1 MNTTV
6 AEKRPLGALGRMGMV
21 AGLHVAALYLIATGL
36 GIVPPLIQEPLVGT
50 VIDEVRPPDDPH
62 PAVPQPRLVDP
73 RLTVP
78 PPDHVN
84 IDIALPDP
92 VFGEVTSDPPPTP
105 EIIATGPDHTLLA
118 ARMDTRH
125 PLTQPTYPARDI
137 REGNEGTVELEI
149 YVLPTGRIGDARV
162 LKSTGSPTLDQSA
175 VEEAKRK
182 WRMLPATR
190 DGEPY
195 AQWHR
200 LKVTFNLRNR

>member
-1 MNTTV
+1 MNTAV

-36 GIVPPLIQEPLVGT
+36 GIVPPLVQEPLVGT
-50 VIDEVRPPDDPH
+50 VIEEVRPPDDPL
-62 PAVPQPRLVDP
+62 PATPQPRLVDP
-73 RLTVP
+73 QLTVP

-84 IDIALPDP
+84 IELTPPD
-92 VFGEVTSDPPPTP
+92 VIFGEISRDPPPVP
-105 EIIATGPDHTLLA
+105 DSIQTGPEQMLVAVRQDS
-118 ARMDTRH
+118 RH
-125 PLTQPTYPARDI
+125 PLSQPTYPARDI
-137 REGNEGTVELEI
+137 REGNEGTVELKI

-162 LKSTGSPTLDQSA
+162 LKSTGSPSLDQSA

-195 AQWHR
+195 AEWHR

>member
-6 AEKRPLGALGRMGMV
+6 AEKRPLGALGRMGLV

-36 GIVPPLIQEPLVGT
+36 GIVPSIVQEPIIGT
-50 VIDEVRPPDDPH
+50 VIDEAPPPDALPPAPPQPRIVDPELTIDPPVPIDIDTAPQPDALFGEISTDPPRPPDIISGPQH
-62 PAVPQPRLVDP
+62 SLVAV
-73 RLTVP
+73 
-78 PPDHVN
+78 
-84 IDIALPDP
+84 
-92 VFGEVTSDPPPTP
+92 
-105 EIIATGPDHTLLA
+105 
-118 ARMDTRH
+118 RH
-125 PLTQPTYPARDI
+125 DSRYPLTQPTYPARDI

-162 LKSTGSPTLDQSA
+162 VRSAGSPSLDQSA
-175 VEEAKRK
+175 IDEAKRK